1 MVLVG
6 ELTCTRMA
14 LSSLDSCALKTL
26 SRCGVVWRGVVRCG
40 VVWCGV
46 VWRGVVWCGV
56 VWCGVAVRSNAL
68 VVWEVVGLSAT
79 AEPMGIHCGGGGG
92 GGGTATQSHVNI
104 GWNKES
110 I

>member
-1 MVLVG
+1 MHLLLVG

-26 SRCGVVWRGVVRCG
+26 TR
-40 VVWCGV
+40 CGV

-56 VWCGVAVRSNAL
+56 VWL
-68 VVWEVVGLSAT
+68 YVVVLSGGL
-79 AEPMGIHCGGGGG
+79 GGGGSERYCRAYG
-92 GGGTATQSHVNI
+92 DTLGGGTATQSHVNI